1 VIVDPGIVTDL
12 EARELSRKIARKLE
26 DDLQYPGQIQVTV
39 IREFRSTDY
48 AR

>member
-1 VIVDPGIVTDL
+1 VVDPGAINDL
-12 EARELSRKIARKLE
+12 EARDLSRRIARKLE
-26 DDLQYPGQIQVTV
+26 EDLQYPGQIQVTV